1 MRAHRFRSGLRL
13 AAALLA
19 LLAPPRP
26 AAAADALTEWTLLA
40 DSYGRGIANWRT
52 LAIMHQAM
60 HDALNAALPTYARW
74 APPAAGEPPREGE
87 HAFPVGRPEPAVDH
101 QRRVPPEDDAD
112 VRHEPDAVVADH
124 PHAVGHLVEV
134 GRVDRGRARVG
145 DLRRRA
151 NA

>member
-74 APPAAGEPPREGE
+74 TPPAAGCR
-87 HAFPVGRPEPAVDH
+87 
-101 QRRVPPEDDAD
+101 
-112 VRHEPDAVVADH
+112 
-124 PHAVGHLVEV
+124 
-134 GRVDRGRARVG
+134 
-145 DLRRRA
+145 
-151 NA
+151 